1 MLDFHSARPPWL
13 DFADPFYYSKGGR
26 KVAMNISGHARS
38 LFGAWK
44 NRPSVNIGLRSLR
57 WNLRFTAH

>member
-26 KVAMNISGHARS
+26 KVAMNISGPYLELGRIV
-38 LFGAWK
+38 
-44 NRPSVNIGLRSLR
+44 PQ
-57 WNLRFTAH
+57 